1 MPTGKKIFVSTQNQ
15 GKLKEIRS
23 ILGTGEFEFISV
35 QTIDGFPDIE
45 ETGTSFEENAIIKAE
60 ESFKLTGIPSLADD
74 SGLSVDCLDGA
85 PGVYSARYAGENAD
99 DEVNLQKVLSEIKNF
114 SPPYKARYVCVL
126 AFYDGERLITT
137 RGECEG
143 ELIMEKRG
151 NNGFGYDP
159 IFVPE
164 GFNKTMA
171 ELNPE
176 IKNKLSHRFKALEKM
191 KEHFLHEY

>member
-99 DEVNLQKVLSEIKNF
+99 DEGNLQKVLSEIKNF

-191 KEHFLHEY
+191 KEALLT

>member
-1 MPTGKKIFVSTQNQ
+1 MPTGKKIFVSTQNK

-23 ILGTGEFEFISV
+23 ILGTGDFEFISV
-35 QTIDGFPDIE
+35 HTIDGFPDIE

-60 ESFKLTGIPSLADD
+60 ESYKLTGIPSLADD

-99 DEVNLQKVLSEIKNF
+99 DEENLRKVLGEIKNF
-114 SPPYKARYVCVL
+114 PPPYKARYVCVL
-126 AFYDGERLITT
+126 AFYDGEKLITT

-151 NNGFGYDP
+151 SNGFGYDP

-164 GFNKTMA
+164 GFIETMA
-171 ELNPE
+171 ELNME
-176 IKNKLSHRFKALEKM
+176 TKNKLSHRFKALEKM
-191 KEHFLHEY
+191 KEALFK

>member
-1 MPTGKKIFVSTQNQ
+1 MPTGKKIFVSTQNK

-23 ILGTGEFEFISV
+23 ILGTGDFEFISV
-35 QTIDGFPDIE
+35 HTIDGFPDIE

-60 ESFKLTGIPSLADD
+60 ESYKLTGIPSLADD

-99 DEVNLQKVLSEIKNF
+99 DEENLRKVLGEIKNF
-114 SPPYKARYVCVL
+114 LPPYKARYVCVL
-126 AFYDGERLITT
+126 AFYDGEKLITT

-151 NNGFGYDP
+151 SNGFGYDP

-164 GFNKTMA
+164 GFIETMA
-171 ELNPE
+171 ELNME
-176 IKNKLSHRFKALEKM
+176 TKNKLSHRFKALEKM
-191 KEHFLHEY
+191 KEALFK

>member
-1 MPTGKKIFVSTQNQ
+1 MPTGKKIFVSTQNK

-23 ILGTGEFEFISV
+23 ILGTGDFEFISV
-35 QTIDGFPDIE
+35 HTIDGFPDIE

-60 ESFKLTGIPSLADD
+60 ESYKLTGIPSLADD

-99 DEVNLQKVLSEIKNF
+99 DEGNLQKVLSKIKNF

-137 RGECEG
+137 RGECKG

-191 KEHFLHEY
+191 KEALLT

>member
-99 DEVNLQKVLSEIKNF
+99 DEGNLQKVLREIKNF

-191 KEHFLHEY
+191 KEALLT